1 MLAPGARAMRRI
13 SALALA
19 ALMVMAAILSPAFL
33 TPAWADAFP
42 TLTGRVVD
50 DARLLQPAQIAAL
63 DAKLAA
69 LEAQSQRQVV
79 VVTVPSL
86 GGDDIDDYG
95 YKLGRA
101 WGIGDK
107 QRNDGLLLIVA
118 PNEHKVRIEVGYGL
132 EGIVTDAISF
142 MIIRHD
148 LTPRFKAGDYAGGI
162 NAAVDAL
169 ITQLR
174 LPDDQ
179 AKAVAAKAKV
189 QMAHERE
196 PHFDAGTVVFLVI
209 FVLFFALPAMR
220 MLGGGGGG
228 RRYGGGVWIMPMGGF
243 GGGWGGGGGGGSDWG
258 GAGGGGGFSGGGG
271 GFGGGGASGGW

>member
-1 MLAPGARAMRRI
+1 LTVLANGALAMRRLL
-13 SALALA
+13 ALALA
-19 ALMVMAAILSPAFL
+19 GLMVAAATVS
-33 TPAWADAFP
+33 PAWAQTFP
-42 TLTGRVVD
+42 QLTGRVVD
-50 DARLLQPAQIAAL
+50 DAHLLQPAEISAL

-69 LEAQSQRQVV
+69 LETQSQRQVV

-101 WGIGDK
+101 WGIGNK
-107 QRNDGLLLIVA
+107 QRNDGLLLIIA
-118 PNEHKVRIEVGYGL
+118 PNEHKMRIEVGYGL

-179 AKAVAAKAKV
+179 ARAVAAQAKT
-189 QMAHERE
+189 QMANERQ

-209 FVLFFALPAMR
+209 FLLFFVLPFMR
-220 MLGGGGGG
+220 MLGGGG

-243 GGGWGGGGGGGSDWG
+243 GGGWGGGGGGGGGSGWG
-258 GAGGGGGFSGGGG
+258 GGGGGGGGFSGGGG

>member
-1 MLAPGARAMRRI
+1 MLAPAARSLRRI
-13 SALALA
+13 CALALA
-19 ALMVMAAILSPAFL
+19 GLMVMAATLS
-33 TPAWADAFP
+33 PAWADTFP
-42 TLTGRVVD
+42 KLTGRVVD
-50 DARLLQPAQIAAL
+50 DAHILQPAEVAAL
-63 DAKLAA
+63 DAKLAG
-69 LEAQSQRQVV
+69 LEAQSQRQIV

-86 GGDDIDDYG
+86 GGDDIDDYSN
-95 YKLGRA
+95 KLARA

-107 QRNDGLLLIVA
+107 ARNDGLVLVIA
-118 PNEHKVRIEVGYGL
+118 PTEHKMRIEVGYGL

-220 MLGGGGGG
+220 MLGGGG
-228 RRYGGGVWIMPMGGF
+228 RRYGGGVWIMPIGGF
-243 GGGWGGGGGGGSDWG
+243 GGGWGGGGGGSDWG
-258 GAGGGGGFSGGGG
+258 GGGGGGGFSGGGG

>member
-1 MLAPGARAMRRI
+1 MRRLL
-13 SALALA
+13 ALALA
-19 ALMVMAAILSPAFL
+19 GLMVAAATVS
-33 TPAWADAFP
+33 PAWAQTFP
-42 TLTGRVVD
+42 QLTGRVVD
-50 DARLLQPAQIAAL
+50 DAHLLQPAEISAL

-69 LEAQSQRQVV
+69 LETQSQRQVV

-101 WGIGDK
+101 WGIGNK
-107 QRNDGLLLIVA
+107 QRNDGLLLIIA
-118 PNEHKVRIEVGYGL
+118 PNEHKMRIEVGYGL

-179 AKAVAAKAKV
+179 ARAVAAQAKT
-189 QMAHERE
+189 QMANERQ

-209 FVLFFALPAMR
+209 FLLFFVLPFMR
-220 MLGGGGGG
+220 MLGGGG

-243 GGGWGGGGGGGSDWG
+243 GGGWGGGGGGGGGSGWG
-258 GAGGGGGFSGGGG
+258 GGGGGGGGFSGGGG